1 MDNNN
6 FPQNNGQNDQPQ
18 QPFTPDNQPVQ
29 QPLEADQQPEQPQQ
43 PFALDNQPVQQ
54 PFEADQQPFDA
65 NQQQQPFGQ
74 DNMPPYNSEPLPS
87 YDPFAQGNP
96 PYAENSNHNFNTQSD
111 NPFMSAPQNSQNAY
125 NHSAHVKG
133 IISTICG
140 AVSILFTIIALIAV
154 CTCTCNFVGNVAS
167 LNYTSASNSLGTALV
182 VGAILA
188 SLAFI
193 AAIVGIVFA
202 ALGKKTSKDSLLT
215 AGLVLSIIGAVLT
228 FIFLFACICTCAC
241 GSGTYSAYSSEMSD
255 LESVFNGL
263 YNNYN

>member
-6 FPQNNGQNDQPQ
+6 FPQNNGQNNQPQ

-29 QPLEADQQPEQPQQ
+29 QPFGADQQPYMPNQ
-43 PFALDNQPVQQ
+43 QPVQ
-54 PFEADQQPFDA
+54 P
-65 NQQQQPFGQ
+65 QQPFGQ
-74 DNMPPYNSEPLPS
+74 DNMQPYNSEPLPS
-87 YDPFAQGNP
+87 YDPYAQNNSL
-96 PYAENSNHNFNTQSD
+96 YAGDSNHNFNTQSD
-111 NPFMSAPQNSQNAY
+111 NPFMSATQDTQNVY
-125 NHSAHVKG
+125 NHSSHVKG

-140 AVSILFTIIALIAV
+140 AVSILFTIIALIAI
-154 CTCTCNFVGNVAS
+154 CTCTCNFVGNTAS
-167 LNYTSASNSLGTALV
+167 LNFTSAANAANSLGTALL

-188 SLAFI
+188 ALAFI

-202 ALGKKTSKDSLLT
+202 ALGKKTSKDPLLT

-241 GSGTYSAYSSEMSD
+241 GSGNYSTYSSSSD
-255 LESVFNGL
+255 LNSIMNGL